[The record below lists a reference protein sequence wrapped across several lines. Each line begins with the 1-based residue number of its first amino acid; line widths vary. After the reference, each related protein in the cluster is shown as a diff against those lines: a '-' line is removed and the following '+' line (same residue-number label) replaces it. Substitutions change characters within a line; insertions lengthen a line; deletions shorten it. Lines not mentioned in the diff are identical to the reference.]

1 MSRTTQDFGTSASI
15 DAAVELFYRKALN
28 DRRLNGFFHGIDVER
43 QIERQ
48 KALLAMAFGGARNPR
63 GPALPGA
70 HRRLASGSPTDAPVD
85 AVIELLGETLRELD
99 VSPAVIGRIAE
110 MAESVRNELLNGQPE
125 SVC

>member
-1 MSRTTQDFGTSASI
+1 MSSTIHDLAASTSI

-48 KALLAMAFGGARNPR
+48 KSLLAMAFGGARNPR

-70 HRRLASGSPTDAPVD
+70 HRRLVPRSPADVPVD

-99 VSPAVIGRIAE
+99 VSPAVIGQIAE
-110 MAESVRNELLNGQPE
+110 MAESVRNELLNGQTE
-125 SVC
+125 AVC